1 MGKHRRNSKMNTPN
15 PSRMIS
21 HTIKLYPEVVTTTYQ
36 ASTTPTKEIIQWKKP
51 ELDKYINDLIKRG
64 YTVGRQL
71 HFKWGNLGVLMGF
84 KEFNESQ
91 TYMLDKHH
99 PDVMLVRRT
108 EANVAPSVLYND
120 LEVLLYKPQ

>member
-21 HTIKLYPEVVTTTYQ
+21 HSIKLYPEVVTTTYQ
-36 ASTTPTKEIIQWKKP
+36 ASTKEIVQWKKP
-51 ELDKYINDLIKRG
+51 DLDKYIEDLIRQG
-64 YTVGRQL
+64 YTIGRQL
-71 HFKWGNLGVLMGF
+71 HFKWGNLGILMGF

-108 EANVAPSVLYND
+108 NANVAPSVLYND